1 MKLTF
6 FSHDYFFKDMSTLTY
21 PEPMI
26 GECSSECR
34 IIFWRLFKN
43 VNRKHEWTIYTHTI
57 CVAFCV
63 LVLKVV
69 TMYH

>member
-6 FSHDYFFKDMSTLTY
+6 FLHDYFFKDMSTLTY
-21 PEPMI
+21 PKPMI
-26 GECSSECR
+26 GECSSECL

-43 VNRKHEWTIYTHTI
+43 VNPKHEWIIYTHTI
-57 CVAFCV
+57 CVVFCV